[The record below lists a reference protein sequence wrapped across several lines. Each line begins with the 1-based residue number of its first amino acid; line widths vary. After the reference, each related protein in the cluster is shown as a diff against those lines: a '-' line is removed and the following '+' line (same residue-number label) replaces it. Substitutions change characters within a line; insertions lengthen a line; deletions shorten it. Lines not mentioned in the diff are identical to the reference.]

1 MVDEEYFLLSYLI
14 FAEIEKVQV
23 NDVQLKGIRNNTSLA
38 RKSTPQTKSTKLTD
52 SQGTPSFRKRNCWMS
67 SLARATNGVKT
78 RAMYI
83 ENLEGLSEMFT
94 TPPAVQMT
102 NNNISGEKHSGNWLS
117 SLAKA
122 TFGSRKR
129 GMPVEDLQGVPEMF
143 ATPPSANTGSD
154 CNRRSSMKSL
164 SSTDEEAMIMN
175 VAPVSPDKP
184 MLLTESLEPTKTPS
198 LRSSG
203 VDATQIEIVSP
214 VNCSRTPS
222 LRSGRKQTVKS
233 AVTPRA
239 IIEVG
244 EVLKPNKTPSLRNS
258 AEDAVTIQVVTPVQP
273 SRTPSLRSVTNQP
286 CTQNSECSGL
296 ELEIVQAIAP
306 SRTPS
311 MRSAAETKA
320 VLRKSIGNS
329 TEDPKPV
336 GLQGLTPRLMKS
348 PKPQPKRYSRKSEG
362 LQGVARLLRTPDAEN
377 DLTGDSPKLDGI
389 KAMMQQEKS
398 LASPYFVGLKTLIKT
413 PKISERHMDPEGYFS
428 AELFASPVQ
437 DFSQD
442 TTQSVAHEKRSESVI
457 EQTSSKVEATRL
469 MKSPK
474 ESNSVE
480 SVENFFVPNMFA
492 SPKPQPKRYSRKSEG
507 LQGVARLL
515 RTPDAENDFTGDS
528 PKLDGVK
535 SMMQLE
541 KSPASPHFVG
551 LKTLMKT
558 PKISERHMD
567 PEGYFSAELFA
578 SPVQDFSQD
587 TTQSVAH
594 EKRSESVIEQT
605 SSKVEAT
612 RLMKSP
618 KESNSVESVENF
630 FVPNMFASPKPQPK
644 RYSRKSEGLQGVAR
658 LLRTPDAEN
667 DFTGDSPKL
676 DGVKSMMQLEK
687 SPASPHFVGLKTLMK
702 TPKISERHM
711 DPEGYFSADI
721 FASPVQ
727 EFSQDTTQ
735 SVAHEKRSESVIEP
749 TSSKADATTTAR
761 SGNIVSET
769 PPRTTRSRRKAPEDS
784 VEPVPKRV
792 CRTRATVKQQNEGK
806 TETRSNSKVAQKK
819 TAVKS
824 QKKTAAV
831 IQDTPKPFVFKRTK
845 LDPIIEVQSPL
856 PTLDD
861 AIEITTS
868 SSLCEEPEKASNR
881 ERKTG
886 NAPKTRK
893 QSNAPLR
900 QSRRGNRCK
909 APAETPVEEFTRQKL
924 AEQHL
929 VTMRKKTE
937 TVAEDST
944 NTGDSQERKGERKR
958 TTRNNKANENS
969 LDTMAPKTRMTRN
982 QRAEIA
988 DVEEEEVDCSFID
1001 EAVINPAPR
1010 RGRSVAKTAKKN
1022 AQVLGKS
1029 KPTRSTDREETHDEA
1044 AHYVPEVRSTRA
1056 SRKQA
1061 NESKVVE
1068 NDNTRGKNKG
1078 KEEVKELKKE
1088 ATTIAIKKPRGAG
1101 SASRTRGNPA
1111 QKADIEGHDGSLV
1124 EEKEVRPD
1132 KSSNK
1137 PRAKRELKQS
1147 TTNASR
1153 ETRSTRSRK
1162 PAEDKV
1168 DFTEQS
1174 VHSKVGTK
1182 RSRQEN
1188 AGTPPPEPKRTR
1200 ASVRAQSG
1208 PTTRIT
1214 RSTSRK

>member
-1 MVDEEYFLLSYLI
+1 MVDEEYFLPSYLI

-23 NDVQLKGIRNNTSLA
+23 NDVQLKGRRNNTSLA

-78 RAMYI
+78 RAMPI

-102 NNNISGEKHSGNWLS
+102 NNNVSGEKQSGNWLS

-164 SSTDEEAMIMN
+164 PSTDEEAMVQIMN
-175 VAPVSPDKP
+175 VAPLDTLQVRADAVSPDKP

-203 VDATQIEIVSP
+203 VDTTQIEIVSP
-214 VNCSRTPS
+214 VNSFRTPS
-222 LRSGRKQTVKS
+222 LRSGRKHTVKS

-239 IIEVG
+239 IIEIG

-273 SRTPSLRSVTNQP
+273 SRTPSLRSATTRP
-286 CTQNSECSGL
+286 CTQNSERPGL

-329 TEDPKPV
+329 TKDPKTV
-336 GLQGLTPRLMKS
+336 DLQEPTPRLMKS

-362 LQGVARLLRTPDAEN
+362 LQGVARLLRTPDAAN

-389 KAMMQQEKS
+389 KAMMQPEKS
-398 LASPYFVGLKTLIKT
+398 LASPHFAGLKTLMKT
-413 PKISERHMDPEGYFS
+413 PKISERHMDPEGYFN

-437 DFSQD
+437 DLSQD
-442 TTQSVAHEKRSESVI
+442 TTQSVAREKRSESVI
-457 EQTSSKVEATRL
+457 EQTSSKAEATRL

-474 ESNSVE
+474 ESNSIG

-515 RTPDAENDFTGDS
+515 RTPDTENDFTGDS
-528 PKLDGVK
+528 PKLDGIK

-541 KSPASPHFVG
+541 KSLASPHFVG

-578 SPVQDFSQD
+578 SPVQ
-587 TTQSVAH
+587 
-594 EKRSESVIEQT
+594 
-605 SSKVEAT
+605 
-612 RLMKSP
+612 
-618 KESNSVESVENF
+618 
-630 FVPNMFASPKPQPK
+630 
-644 RYSRKSEGLQGVAR
+644 
-658 LLRTPDAEN
+658 
-667 DFTGDSPKL
+667 
-676 DGVKSMMQLEK
+676 
-687 SPASPHFVGLKTLMK
+687 
-702 TPKISERHM
+702 
-711 DPEGYFSADI
+711 
-721 FASPVQ
+721 

-735 SVAHEKRSESVIEP
+735 SVAHEKRSESVTEP

-761 SGNIVSET
+761 SGNSVSET

-792 CRTRATVKQQNEGK
+792 RRTRAAVKQQNEGK
-806 TETRSNSKVAQKK
+806 TETRSNSKAAQKK

-868 SSLCEEPEKASNR
+868 SSLYEEAEKASNE

-900 QSRRGNRCK
+900 SSRRGNRCK
-909 APAETPVEEFTRQKL
+909 APAETPVEEFTREKV

-929 VTMRKKTE
+929 LTRRKKTE

-944 NTGDSQERKGERKR
+944 NTGDSQKAPVKTQEPKGERKR
-958 TTRNNKANENS
+958 ATRNNKANENS
-969 LDTMAPKTRMTRN
+969 LDIMAPKTRMTRN

-988 DVEEEEVDCSFID
+988 DLEKEEVNCSFID

-1010 RGRSVAKTAKKN
+1010 RVRSVAKTAKKN
-1022 AQVLGKS
+1022 VQVLGKS

-1044 AHYVPEVRSTRA
+1044 ADYVPEVRSTRA

-1061 NESKVVE
+1061 NERKVVE
-1068 NDNTRGKNKG
+1068 NDNLARNTRGKNKG

-1088 ATTIAIKKPRGAG
+1088 ATTNAIKQPRGTG
-1101 SASRTRGNPA
+1101 SARRTRGNSA
-1111 QKADIEGHDGSLV
+1111 QKADIEGHDGSLA

-1132 KSSNK
+1132 KSSSK
-1137 PRAKRELKQS
+1137 PRAKLELKQS

-1162 PAEDKV
+1162 LAEDKV

-1208 PTTRIT
+1208 PNTRIT

>member
-38 RKSTPQTKSTKLTD
+38 RKSTPQTKSTNLTD

-78 RAMYI
+78 RAMSI

-273 SRTPSLRSVTNQP
+273 SRTPSLRSATTQP

-442 TTQSVAHEKRSESVI
+442 TTQSVAHEKCSESVI
-457 EQTSSKVEATRL
+457 EQTASKVEATRL

-528 PKLDGVK
+528 PKLDG
-535 SMMQLE
+535 
-541 KSPASPHFVG
+541 
-551 LKTLMKT
+551 
-558 PKISERHMD
+558 I
-567 PEGYFSAELFA
+567 
-578 SPVQDFSQD
+578 
-587 TTQSVAH
+587 
-594 EKRSESVIEQT
+594 
-605 SSKVEAT
+605 
-612 RLMKSP
+612 
-618 KESNSVESVENF
+618 
-630 FVPNMFASPKPQPK
+630 
-644 RYSRKSEGLQGVAR
+644 
-658 LLRTPDAEN
+658 
-667 DFTGDSPKL
+667 
-676 DGVKSMMQLEK
+676 KSMMQLEK

-749 TSSKADATTTAR
+749 TSLKADATTTAR

-769 PPRTTRSRRKAPEDS
+769 PPRTTRSRRKASEDS

-881 ERKTG
+881 EIKTG

-982 QRAEIA
+982 QRAEIV